1 MIKVFKIFRICLI
14 VTLIAGCSKVLQTVE
29 LQIDTLDETIQ
40 DEFNVIEKVL
50 TFQEA
55 REQNKSPYDRL
66 VLQSGSGDRA
76 RTIKEDQVLQSNFP
90 KENTPFDYRIGIG
103 DTLTLSR
110 LIQNNRSK
118 SKNYNRWP
126 ENLPSINYKLGVSD
140 KLALSLF
147 FTREQST
154 LMEIM
159 PEDRDNPE
167 EDEQFIFE
175 KQNINLQ
182 TNSRIGS
189 DGSILLAEVGRLQ
202 AKGKTLKEL
211 QSEVRN
217 ILIRNG
223 RTPRFQLEIVEFN
236 SQKAYLT
243 INSSSKVI
251 VLDDQEATLRDILIK
266 AAVGFTPGIATQI
279 RLQRDNKEYLMSLR
293 DIFNQHAPYIN
304 IYNGDHIFVEDSSNN
319 LVTSISTVSHDGNL
333 VFSGIGRIKAKNRT
347 LSDLYA
353 EISSVIEKIPGSKN
367 AFQVQITNFA
377 SQSALVTIPGQ
388 VGGVIPITDI
398 PIALEDVLTE
408 NGLSADGN
416 SIIRIRLKRRGE
428 NYTFTL
434 ADLLNSENK
443 KIYLQPDDKITT
455 ENLSYKENK
464 VFILGGVNPQIF
476 KINPANRETLADI
489 LFTSGGVLS
498 SSSAKRSEVYLL
510 RGNNPVTAY
519 HLDAQSPTR
528 LIVADAME
536 LRPNDIL
543 YVAEQ
548 PIISF
553 NRTLA
558 TIVPLRLLLRDIQD
572 DNIP

>member
-1 MIKVFKIFRICLI
+1 M
-14 VTLIAGCSKVLQTVE
+14 
-29 LQIDTLDETIQ
+29 
-40 DEFNVIEKVL
+40 
-50 TFQEA
+50 
-55 REQNKSPYDRL
+55 
-66 VLQSGSGDRA
+66 
-76 RTIKEDQVLQSNFP
+76 
-90 KENTPFDYRIGIG
+90 
-103 DTLTLSR
+103 
-110 LIQNNRSK
+110 
-118 SKNYNRWP
+118 
-126 ENLPSINYKLGVSD
+126 
-140 KLALSLF
+140 
-147 FTREQST
+147 
-154 LMEIM
+154 
-159 PEDRDNPE
+159 
-167 EDEQFIFE
+167 
-175 KQNINLQ
+175 
-182 TNSRIGS
+182 
-189 DGSILLAEVGRLQ
+189 
-202 AKGKTLKEL
+202 
-211 QSEVRN
+211 RN

-548 PIISF
+548 SIISF